1 MAKQLRVRAI
11 SGDNKSDSFTLLQRD
26 NGPKLDRT
34 VALLV
39 TDRKE
44 LSKTG
49 RAQKSTSNMELGLYK
64 SHDAEWLENT
74 LKGFRVKHPEGAQI
88 IVEVLSQGFLSVD
101 DFNKE
106 EKF

>member
-11 SGDNKSDSFTLLQRD
+11 SGDNKSATFTLLQRD
-26 NGPKLDRT
+26 NGPTLDRT

-39 TDRKE
+39 TDRDQ

-64 SHDAEWLENT
+64 THDAEWLDQT
-74 LKGFRVKHPEGAQI
+74 LTGFRVKHPEGAQI
-88 IVEVLSQGFLSVD
+88 VVEVIDQGFLSIE
-101 DFNKE
+101 DFNKK